1 MRGAIMVIG
10 PFYVSELIIPRGQ
23 NKVSVKKEIKYL
35 IIRHLLTS
43 FSYYALALYAKTIKL
58 RLENKE
64 ELREHLKNNGMV
76 ILCSW
81 HQRFF
86 GGFYLPRIFDESPC
100 IMISQSR
107 DGDFIAG
114 IVRRIGWIPVRGSNS
129 RGGRKAL
136 QQMIAR
142 VSENRLG
149 GHIVDGPTGPP
160 RVVKPGV
167 ITLAQKSG
175 AALCPA
181 YISYEKPWIFNSW
194 DRFMIP
200 RPFSRILIRF
210 GSLEFISK
218 EMNTDEFE
226 DTCRCLEQR
235 LTAGYKEAD
244 RCWRRAGHIQ

>member
-1 MRGAIMVIG
+1 MSI
-10 PFYVSELIIPRGQ
+10 
-23 NKVSVKKEIKYL
+23 KKEIKYF
-35 IIRHLLTS
+35 IIRHILT
-43 FSYYALALYAKTIKL
+43 FFAYYALALYSKTTKL
-58 RLENKE
+58 RLENE
-64 ELREHLKNNGMV
+64 GELRKHLKNNGGV

-107 DGDFIAG
+107 DGDFIADVG
-114 IVRRIGWIPVRGSNS
+114 RRIGWRPVRGSSS

-136 QQMIAR
+136 QQMVVGVI
-142 VSENRLG
+142 ENRLG

-160 RVVKPGV
+160 RVVKPGI

-194 DRFMIP
+194 DRFMVP

-210 GSLEFISK
+210 GSLEFIPK
-218 EMNTDEFE
+218 EMGTGEFE
-226 DTCRCLEQR
+226 DIRHRLEQR
-235 LTAGYKEAD
+235 LITGYEEAD
-244 RCWRRAGHIQ
+244 RCWKN